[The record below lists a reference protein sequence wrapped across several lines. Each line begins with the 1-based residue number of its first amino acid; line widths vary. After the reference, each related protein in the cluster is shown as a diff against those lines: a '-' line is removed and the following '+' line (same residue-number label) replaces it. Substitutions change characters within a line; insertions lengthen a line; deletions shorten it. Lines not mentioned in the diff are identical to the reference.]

1 MPRIHRKPC
10 PATSFLTVVS
20 CSLAFALGALALVT
34 VLSLPAATQNA
45 PVPPPPTPPPT
56 SSTGPTYNTDSA
68 PSPGSKPSLNPNPND
83 QSQDQSMG
91 TLKVNVEVVQLFFN
105 VKDKHGA
112 LIPNLGKDNFDIFE
126 DGKPQTIK
134 YFKAESDLPL
144 TLGILIDSSGS
155 QMRVLDMEKEVGGSF
170 LETILR
176 PKDEAFVISFDVDIT
191 LLQDFTTSVSRLKH
205 ALNQARINTGGV
217 SCSGG
222 PIGPQGPIPCSSTG
236 PRGTALYDAVYLASH
251 DEFSHEVGRKAMI
264 LLTDGEDEGSRL
276 KIKDAI
282 EAAQKADA
290 ICYVLLIAD
299 RGFYGFGG
307 YHGDSEMKKLTQET
321 GGRVIEVGNK
331 IEKLRQAFD
340 QIAQELRSQ
349 YNIGY
354 TPTNST
360 RDGSFRKVE
369 IKPKESDYKVQARS
383 GYYAVP
389 RQEN

>member
-1 MPRIHRKPC
+1 MPKFHSKPC
-10 PATSFLTVVS
+10 
-20 CSLAFALGALALVT
+20 LAVGFFALAIA
-34 VLSLPAATQNA
+34 LSLSAAGQNSPA
-45 PVPPPPTPPPT
+45 PVPSPV
-56 SSTGPTYNTDSA
+56 A
-68 PSPGSKPSLNPNPND
+68 PNAQP
-83 QSQDQSMG
+83 QDQSVE

-112 LIPNLGKDNFDIFE
+112 LIPNLTKDSFDLSE

-144 TLGILIDSSGS
+144 TIGMLIDSSGS
-155 QMRVLDMEKEVGGSF
+155 QQRVLEMEKEVGGSF
-170 LETILR
+170 LESTLR

-191 LLQDFTTSVSRLKH
+191 LLQDFTNSVSRLRH
-205 ALNQARINTGGV
+205 ALNVAKSNTGGV
-217 SCSGG
+217 GCSGG
-222 PIGPQGPIPCSSTG
+222 PIGPQGPIPSSSTG

-251 DEFSHEVGRKAMI
+251 DELSHEVGRKAMI

-299 RGFYGFGG
+299 RGFYGMGGFG
-307 YHGDSEMKKLTQET
+307 YSGDSAMKKLTQET

-331 IEKLRQAFD
+331 IDKLRQAFD
-340 QIAQELRSQ
+340 QISQELRSQ

-354 TPTNST
+354 TPTNT
-360 RDGSFRKVE
+360 
-369 IKPKESDYKVQARS
+369 
-383 GYYAVP
+383 
-389 RQEN
+389 

>member
-1 MPRIHRKPC
+1 MAKVHCKRSLCTRVLAHALVI
-10 PATSFLTVVS
+10 VVVTLAVMTGLVTAL
-20 CSLAFALGALALVT
+20 SLAVSA
-34 VLSLPAATQNA
+34 QD
-45 PVPPPPTPPPT
+45 TPPLG
-56 SSTGPTYNTDSA
+56 SSTGPTYNTNSP
-68 PSPGSKPSLNPNPND
+68 PSSSSNPND
-83 QSQDQSMG
+83 QSQDQSQDQSAA

-112 LIPNLGKDNFDIFE
+112 LIPHLNKENFDIFE
-126 DGKPQTIK
+126 DGKQQTIK

-155 QMRVLDMEKEVGGSF
+155 QTRVLDMEKEVGGSF
-170 LETILR
+170 LESILR

-191 LLQDFTTSVSRLKH
+191 LLQDFTTSVSRLRH
-205 ALNQARINTGGV
+205 ALNEARINTGGV
-217 SCSGG
+217 SCAGG

-276 KIKDAI
+276 KIKDAV

-307 YHGDSEMKKLTQET
+307 YHGDYEMKKLTQET

-331 IEKLRQAFD
+331 IDKLRQAFD

-354 TPTNST
+354 TPTNAA

-369 IKPKESDYKVQARS
+369 IKPKDGDYKVQARS
-383 GYYAVP
+383 GYYAVA
-389 RQEN
+389 RQEE

>member
-1 MPRIHRKPC
+1 MPKVHRKSC
-10 PATSFLTVVS
+10 VVVG
-20 CSLAFALGALALVT
+20 LFAAALV
-34 VLSLPAATQNA
+34 LSFQVAVAQQA
-45 PVPPPPTPPPT
+45 STPPSP
-56 SSTGPTYNTDSA
+56 SNTPISQ
-68 PSPGSKPSLNPNPND
+68 SQD
-83 QSQDQSMG
+83 QSQDQSTE

-112 LIPNLGKDNFDIFE
+112 LISNLNKDNFDLFE

-134 YFKAESDLPL
+134 YFKAETDLPL

-155 QMRVLDMEKEVGGSF
+155 QQRVLEMEKEVGGSF
-170 LETILR
+170 LESTLR
-176 PKDEAFVISFDVDIT
+176 SKDEAFVISFDIDIN
-191 LLQDFTTSVSRLKH
+191 LLQDFTNSISRLKH
-205 ALNQARINTGGV
+205 ALNDARINTGGV

-251 DEFSHEVGRKAMI
+251 DELSHEVGRKAMI
-264 LLTDGEDEGSRL
+264 LLTDGEDQGSRL

-307 YHGDSEMKKLTQET
+307 YSGDAEMKKLTQET
-321 GGRVIEVGNK
+321 GGRMIDVGNK

-340 QIAQELRSQ
+340 QISQELRSQ

-354 TPTNST
+354 TPTNT
-360 RDGSFRKVE
+360 ARDGSFRKVE
-369 IKPKESDYKVQARS
+369 IKPKQSDYKVQARS
-383 GYYAVP
+383 GYYATAHP
-389 RQEN
+389 AE

>member
-1 MPRIHRKPC
+1 MLMPK
-10 PATSFLTVVS
+10 
-20 CSLAFALGALALVT
+20 
-34 VLSLPAATQNA
+34 LS
-45 PVPPPPTPPPT
+45 
-56 SSTGPTYNTDSA
+56 Y
-68 PSPGSKPSLNPNPND
+68 KPSLSVRAAQAAAPTWPCALATVVIVVLSWSLAATAQNSAAQGTMSSQAKPTGSSPELQD
-83 QSQDQSMG
+83 QSQESTE
-91 TLKVNVEVVQLFFN
+91 TLKINVEVVQLFFN

-112 LIPNLGKDNFDIFE
+112 LIPNLSKENFDIFE

-155 QMRVLDMEKEVGGSF
+155 QQRVLEMEKEVGGSF
-170 LETILR
+170 LENILR
-176 PKDEAFVISFDVDIT
+176 KKDEAFVISFDIDIN
-191 LLQDFTTSVSRLKH
+191 LLQDFTNSVSRLRH
-205 ALNQARINTGGV
+205 ALNEARINTGGV

-251 DEFSHEVGRKAMI
+251 DELSHEVGRKAMI
-264 LLTDGEDEGSRL
+264 LLTDGEDQGSRL

-307 YHGDSEMKKLTQET
+307 YSGDSEMKKLTQET
-321 GGRVIEVGNK
+321 GGRMIEVGNK
-331 IEKLRQAFD
+331 IDKLRQAFD

-354 TPTNST
+354 TPTNT
-360 RDGSFRKVE
+360 NRDGSFRKVE
-369 IKPKESDYKVQARS
+369 IKPKQGEYKIQARS
-383 GYYAVP
+383 GYYAVA
-389 RQEN
+389 RREE

>member
-1 MPRIHRKPC
+1 MAKVHCKRSLC
-10 PATSFLTVVS
+10 TSLFAHALVILVTLAVMTGLVTAL
-20 CSLAFALGALALVT
+20 SLAVSA
-34 VLSLPAATQNA
+34 QD
-45 PVPPPPTPPPT
+45 TPPPS
-56 SSTGPTYNTDSA
+56 SSTGPTYNTNS
-68 PSPGSKPSLNPNPND
+68 PPGSSSSPND
-83 QSQDQSMG
+83 QSQDQSQDQSAA
-91 TLKVNVEVVQLFFN
+91 TVKVNVEVVQLFFN

-112 LIPNLGKDNFDIFE
+112 LIPHLNKENFDIFE
-126 DGKPQTIK
+126 DGKQQTIK

-170 LETILR
+170 LESILR

-191 LLQDFTTSVSRLKH
+191 LLQDFTTSVSRLRH
-205 ALNQARINTGGV
+205 ALNEAKINTGGV

-276 KIKDAI
+276 KIKDAV

-331 IEKLRQAFD
+331 IDKLRQAFD

-354 TPTNST
+354 TPTNAA

-369 IKPKESDYKVQARS
+369 IKPKDGDYKVQARS
-383 GYYAVP
+383 GYYAVA
-389 RQEN
+389 RQED

>member
-1 MPRIHRKPC
+1 MPTLKCKPY
-10 PATSFLTVVS
+10 
-20 CSLAFALGALALVT
+20 FAAGVFALALS
-34 VLSLPAATQNA
+34 LSATAQNTTPPSPA
-45 PVPPPPTPPPT
+45 PVPPATP
-56 SSTGPTYNTDSA
+56 SSAG
-68 PSPGSKPSLNPNPND
+68 
-83 QSQDQSMG
+83 QSQDQSVE

-112 LIPNLGKDNFDIFE
+112 LIPNLNQSDFSLFE
-126 DGKPQTIK
+126 DGQPQTIK

-170 LETILR
+170 LESALR

-191 LLQDFTTSVSRLKH
+191 LLQDFTNSVSRLKH
-205 ALNQARINTGGV
+205 ALNVAKINTGGV

-222 PIGPQGPIPCSSTG
+222 PIGPQGPIPCSSSG

-299 RGFYGFGG
+299 RGFYGMGG
-307 YHGDSEMKKLTQET
+307 YSGDSAMKKLTQET

-331 IEKLRQAFD
+331 IEKLRDAFD
-340 QIAQELRSQ
+340 QISRELRSQ

-354 TPTNST
+354 TPTNSA
-360 RDGSFRKVE
+360 RDGSFRKVD
-369 IKPKESDYKVQARS
+369 IKPKQSDFKIQARS
-383 GYYAVP
+383 GYYATP
-389 RQEN
+389 RHED

>member
-1 MPRIHRKPC
+1 MPKLHCKPC
-10 PATSFLTVVS
+10 LMAVFLVFGV
-20 CSLAFALGALALVT
+20 A
-34 VLSLPAATQNA
+34 LSLPVAGQN
-45 PVPPPPTPPPT
+45 VPPPPSEPPAA
-56 SSTGPTYNTDSA
+56 SSTGPTSNTDIPRTPES
-68 PSPGSKPSLNPNPND
+68 SD
-83 QSQDQSMG
+83 QSQDQSVE

-112 LIPNLGKDNFDIFE
+112 LIPNLNKDNFELYE
-126 DGKPQTIK
+126 DGQLQTIK

-170 LETILR
+170 LESTLR
-176 PKDEAFVISFDVDIT
+176 SKDEAFVISFDVDIT
-191 LLQDFTTSVSRLKH
+191 LLQDFTNSVSRLRH
-205 ALNQARINTGGV
+205 ALGEAKINTGGV
-217 SCSGG
+217 GCSGG

-236 PRGTALYDAVYLASH
+236 QRGTALYDAVYLASH
-251 DEFSHEVGRKAMI
+251 DEFGHEVGRKAMI

-307 YHGDSEMKKLTQET
+307 YHGDSEMRKLTQET

-331 IEKLRQAFD
+331 IDKLRQAFD

-354 TPTNST
+354 TPTNAA

-369 IKPKESDYKVQARS
+369 IKPKDGDYKVQARS
-383 GYYAVP
+383 GYYAIA
-389 RQEN
+389 RQED

>member
-1 MPRIHRKPC
+1 MLMLK
-10 PATSFLTVVS
+10 
-20 CSLAFALGALALVT
+20 
-34 VLSLPAATQNA
+34 LS
-45 PVPPPPTPPPT
+45 
-56 SSTGPTYNTDSA
+56 Y
-68 PSPGSKPSLNPNPND
+68 KPSLSVRAAEAAAPTWPCALATVVIVVLTWSLAATAQNSAAQGTMSSQAKPAGSSPELQD
-83 QSQDQSMG
+83 QSQESTE
-91 TLKVNVEVVQLFFN
+91 TLKINVEVVQLFFN

-112 LIPNLGKDNFDIFE
+112 LIPNLSKENFDIFE

-155 QMRVLDMEKEVGGSF
+155 QQRVLEMEKEVGGSF
-170 LETILR
+170 LENILR
-176 PKDEAFVISFDVDIT
+176 KKDEAFVISFDIDIN
-191 LLQDFTTSVSRLKH
+191 LLQDFTNSVSRLRH
-205 ALNQARINTGGV
+205 ALNEARINTGGV

-251 DEFSHEVGRKAMI
+251 DELSHEVGRKAMI
-264 LLTDGEDEGSRL
+264 LLTDGEDQGSRL

-307 YHGDSEMKKLTQET
+307 YSGDSEMKKLTQET
-321 GGRVIEVGNK
+321 GGRMIEVGNK
-331 IEKLRQAFD
+331 IDKLRQAFD

-354 TPTNST
+354 TPTNT
-360 RDGSFRKVE
+360 NRDGSFRKVE
-369 IKPKESDYKVQARS
+369 IKPKQGEYKIQARS
-383 GYYAVP
+383 GYYAVA
-389 RQEN
+389 RREE

>member
-1 MPRIHRKPC
+1 MVLLVTL
-10 PATSFLTVVS
+10 AVMTSLVAAL
-20 CSLAFALGALALVT
+20 SLAASA
-34 VLSLPAATQNA
+34 QNA
-45 PVPPPPTPPPT
+45 PPPS
-56 SSTGPTYNTDSA
+56 SSTGPTYNTN
-68 PSPGSKPSLNPNPND
+68 SPPEGRSSSND
-83 QSQDQSMG
+83 QSQDQSQEQPST

-112 LIPNLGKDNFDIFE
+112 LIPHLNKENFDIFE
-126 DGKPQTIK
+126 DGKQQTIK

-155 QMRVLDMEKEVGGSF
+155 QTRVLDMEKEVGGSF
-170 LETILR
+170 LESILR

-191 LLQDFTTSVSRLKH
+191 LLQDFTTSVSRLRH
-205 ALNQARINTGGV
+205 ALNEAKINTGGV
-217 SCSGG
+217 SCAGG

-276 KIKDAI
+276 KIKDAV

-331 IEKLRQAFD
+331 IDKLRQAFD
-340 QIAQELRSQ
+340 QIAEELRSQ

-354 TPTNST
+354 TPTNAA
-360 RDGSFRKVE
+360 RDGTFRKVE
-369 IKPKESDYKVQARS
+369 IKPKDGDYKVQARS
-383 GYYAVP
+383 GYYAIARP
-389 RQEN
+389 EDQ

>member
-1 MPRIHRKPC
+1 MPN
-10 PATSFLTVVS
+10 LTRRFFRLS
-20 CSLAFALGALALVT
+20 AGLALT
-34 VLSLPAATQNA
+34 LTTLTSQNLTAQSSADHNSAASESASQSADSQSNA
-45 PVPPPPTPPPT
+45 Q
-56 SSTGPTYNTDSA
+56 A
-68 PSPGSKPSLNPNPND
+68 
-83 QSQDQSMG
+83 QDQSVE
-91 TLKVNVEVVQLFFN
+91 TLKVNVDVVQLFFN

-112 LIPNLGKDNFDIFE
+112 LIPNLNKDNFALFE
-126 DGKPQTIK
+126 DGHPQVIK

-144 TLGILIDSSGS
+144 TLGMLIDSSGS
-155 QMRVLDMEKEVGGSF
+155 QQRVLEMEKEVGGSF
-170 LETILR
+170 LESTLR
-176 PKDEAFVISFDVDIT
+176 QKDEAFVISFDVDIT
-191 LLQDFTTSVSRLKH
+191 LLQDFTNSVSRLRH
-205 ALNQARINTGGV
+205 ALNEAKINTGGV

-222 PIGPQGPIPCSSTG
+222 PMGPQGPVPCSSTG

-264 LLTDGEDEGSRL
+264 LLTDGEDQGSRL

-307 YHGDSEMKKLTQET
+307 YSGDAEMKKLTQET

-331 IEKLRQAFD
+331 IDKLRKAFD
-340 QIAQELRSQ
+340 QISEELRSQ

-354 TPTNST
+354 VPTNSA

-369 IKPKESDYKVQARS
+369 IKPKDSNFKVQARS
-383 GYYAVP
+383 GYYATP
-389 RQEN
+389 RREN

>member
-1 MPRIHRKPC
+1 MLIQECKSR
-10 PATSFLTVVS
+10 
-20 CSLAFALGALALVT
+20 LAAGVFVFA
-34 VLSLPAATQNA
+34 LSLPLTAQNLPA
-45 PVPPPPTPPPT
+45 P
-56 SSTGPTYNTDSA
+56 N
-68 PSPGSKPSLNPNPND
+68 PSPPAVPGAPAADSKANSKDQGPD
-83 QSQDQSMG
+83 QSLE
-91 TLKVNVEVVQLFFN
+91 TLKVNVEIVQLFFN

-112 LIPNLGKDNFDIFE
+112 LIPHLTKDNFDIFE

-155 QMRVLDMEKEVGGSF
+155 QQRVLEMEKEVGGSF
-170 LETILR
+170 LENILR
-176 PKDEAFVISFDVDIT
+176 KKDEAFVISFDIDIN
-191 LLQDFTTSVSRLKH
+191 LLQDFTNSVSRLRH
-205 ALNQARINTGGV
+205 ALNEARINTGGV

-251 DEFSHEVGRKAMI
+251 DELSHEVGRKAMI
-264 LLTDGEDEGSRL
+264 LLTDGEDQGSRL

-307 YHGDSEMKKLTQET
+307 YSGDAEMKKLTQET
-321 GGRVIEVGNK
+321 GGRMIEVGNK
-331 IEKLRQAFD
+331 IDKLRQAFD

-354 TPTNST
+354 TPTNT
-360 RDGSFRKVE
+360 NRDGSFRKVE
-369 IKPKESDYKVQARS
+369 IKPKQGEYKIQARS
-383 GYYAVP
+383 GYYAVA
-389 RQEN
+389 RREE

>member
-1 MPRIHRKPC
+1 MLMPKLSYKPDLS
-10 PATSFLTVVS
+10 PAVFVI
-20 CSLAFALGALALVT
+20 LAVALSLGANAQ
-34 VLSLPAATQNA
+34 SLPSS
-45 PVPPPPTPPPT
+45 PVKL
-56 SSTGPTYNTDSA
+56 SGDQA
-68 PSPGSKPSLNPNPND
+68 
-83 QSQDQSMG
+83 QSQTDDTTT

-112 LIPNLGKDNFDIFE
+112 LIPNLNKDNFDIFE
-126 DGKPQTIK
+126 DGKQQSIK

-155 QMRVLDMEKEVGGSF
+155 QQRVLDMEKEVGASF
-170 LETILR
+170 LENILR
-176 PKDEAFVISFDVDIT
+176 TKDEAFVISFDVDIN
-191 LLQDFTTSVSRLKH
+191 LLQDFTNSVSRLRH
-205 ALNQARINTGGV
+205 ALNEARINTGGV
-217 SCSGG
+217 SCAGG
-222 PIGPQGPIPCSSTG
+222 PIGPQGPIPCSASG

-251 DEFSHEVGRKAMI
+251 DELSHEVGRKAMV
-264 LLTDGEDEGSRL
+264 LLTDGQDEGSKL

-307 YHGDSEMKKLTQET
+307 GYSGDSEMKKLTQET

-331 IEKLRQAFD
+331 IDKLRQAFD

-354 TPTNST
+354 TPTNT
-360 RDGSFRKVE
+360 VRDGGFRKVE
-369 IKPKESDYKVQARS
+369 IKSKQGEYKIQSRS
-383 GYYAVP
+383 GYYAVV
-389 RQEN
+389 RREE